1 MKWLFPFIW
10 LYFLLVPQVDQA
22 QSIINNLNEA
32 IQQAPIAQN
41 YLNRAYYYFAN
52 SYFKKAI
59 RDMDTLLVLQEDNTA
74 ALLLRGKAKLALED
88 YSGAINDFNRVIYY
102 QPDSGAAYYQ
112 RGIVRKRNE
121 DAVGACED
129 FKKAVALGESATK
142 ISSDCR

>member
-22 QSIINNLNEA
+22 QSIIKNLNEA

-59 RDMDTLLVLQEDNTA
+59 RDIDVLLVLQEDNMA

-102 QPDSGAAYYQ
+102 QPDSGEAYYQ
-112 RGIVRKRNE
+112 RGIVRKARE
-121 DAVGACED
+121 DTVGACED
-129 FKKAVALGESATK
+129 FNKAVSLGEPASRVS
-142 ISSDCR
+142 IDCR